1 MVIMYLSSLEQVMDC
16 VQLGAERKFMI
27 SQPVVRVVPFQPHC
41 FAFGGF
47 DLQMIGAMQSAHAAG
62 ADIAPLDF
70 WRREADFDVLHL
82 WGLELQHRNTV
93 KWASLA
99 GKKVLLSA
107 LVNDPGWKSWLRYIA
122 SYVIGPA
129 RLRKPML
136 AQLDGVTVVNKQQ
149 KQFLV
154 NTIGFPAEKVFVV
167 PNIVDDIF
175 FAAPKSADGFE
186 LDIDNYVIC
195 VGNICRRKNQL
206 ALVKACRKIGVPLL
220 LVGQVLTGEEEY
232 GRAVDDAMAND
243 PGIRWIKGLTP
254 GSVQLAAAYGRA
266 AVFALPSYGEQ
277 QPISAL
283 EAAAARKPLVLADR
297 PYSKQ
302 EFYANAILAD
312 PNSVDAIAAAISRA
326 RDRPDAFCPP
336 DAIIEECRRE
346 KVGAAYSMIYQK
358 LIHL

>member
-1 MVIMYLSSLEQVMDC
+1 MVSKPI
-16 VQLGAERKFMI
+16 
-27 SQPVVRVVPFQPHC
+27 VRVVPFQPHC

-47 DLQMIGAMQSAHAAG
+47 ELQMIGAMKSVQDVG
-62 ADIAPLDF
+62 TNIAPLDI
-70 WRREADFDVLHL
+70 WKREADFDVLHL
-82 WGLELQHRNTV
+82 WGLELQHLNTV
-93 KWASLA
+93 MWAHLA
-99 GKKVLLSA
+99 RKKILISA
-107 LVNDPGWKSWLRYIA
+107 LVSYPGLNSWLRYIA

-136 AQLDGVTVVNKQQ
+136 AQIDGITVVNSQQ

-175 FAAPKSADGFE
+175 FDAPEFAEGFQ

-195 VGNICRRKNQL
+195 AGNICKRKNQL

-220 LVGQVLTGEEEY
+220 LVGQVLTGEEDY
-232 GRAVDDAMAND
+232 GHAVADAMAND
-243 PGIRWIKGLTP
+243 SNIRWINGLTP
-254 GSVQLAAAYGRA
+254 GSAQLAAAYKRA

-297 PYSKQ
+297 SYSKQ
-302 EFYANAILAD
+302 EFYSKAVLTNPD
-312 PNSVDAIAAAISRA
+312 SVDAIASAISKA
-326 RDRPDAFCPP
+326 LDNPDTYCPP
-336 DAIIEECRRE
+336 IDVIEQCRQN
-346 KVGAAYSMIYQK
+346 KVGPAYLAAYQK
-358 LIHL
+358 LYQ